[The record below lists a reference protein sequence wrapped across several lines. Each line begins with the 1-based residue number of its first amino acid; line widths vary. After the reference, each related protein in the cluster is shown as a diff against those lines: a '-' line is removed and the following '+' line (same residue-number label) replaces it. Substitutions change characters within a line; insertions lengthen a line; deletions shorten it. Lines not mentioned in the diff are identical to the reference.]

1 MRPRRNFF
9 LLLPA
14 LLLVFHPRLAIA
26 QEGQSDPPPLQGAS
40 FLLEDANNQADG
52 VVEHVLT
59 FARTTGTSGWTL
71 ALTEEWPAGG
81 PSNQLS
87 LQVPW
92 IRTDSAIGTSTSGP
106 GDVTI
111 GYRRQLGGGDRRW
124 AVAPRVSLLLPT
136 GDPASGTGAGGVGL
150 QLGFP
155 LTLALGEKI
164 VTHTN
169 VFATATLDA
178 RTPAG
183 SHGDLLALGVG
194 QGVVWN
200 LHPRVN
206 VTLESVWTRSRGF
219 GPESAGSSVPTST
232 WVVSP
237 GVQVMV
243 DLPGGFPVVPGIA
256 FPVGVGPSRGERGVV
271 LFLGFQHALRRAAP
285 PAALP

>member
-9 LLLPA
+9 LFPAA
-14 LLLVFHPRLAIA
+14 LLLVVHPRLVTA
-26 QEGQSDPPPLQGAS
+26 QESEPDAPRLQGAS

-52 VVEHVLT
+52 IVEHVLT
-59 FARTTGTSGWTL
+59 FARTSGASGWTL
-71 ALTEEWPAGG
+71 GVTEEWPAGG
-81 PSNQLS
+81 VSNQLS

-92 IRTDSAIGTSTSGP
+92 IRPETATGTSSSGP

-111 GYRRQLGGGDRRW
+111 GYRRQLGGGDRKW
-124 AVAPRVSLLLPT
+124 AAAPRVSLLLPT
-136 GDPASGTGAGGVGL
+136 GDPAAGTGAGGVGL

-155 LTLALGEKI
+155 LTLAFGEKI

-219 GPESAGSSVPTST
+219 GPEPAGSSVPTST

-256 FPVGVGPSRGERGVV
+256 FPVGVGPSRGEHGVV
-271 LFLGFQHALRRAAP
+271 LFLGIQHALRRAAP
-285 PAALP
+285 SAAGP